1 MDDTKGFKMP
11 LILHC
16 INIKSCKA
24 GLTVIHFI
32 VYVQLM
38 VNCFST
44 SMLGKVI
51 DSWFFKVLCLC
62 FQLSL
67 S

>member
-1 MDDTKGFKMP
+1 MKDAKGFKIP

-24 GLTVIHFI
+24 GLTVFHAI

-38 VNCFST
+38 VNFFST
-44 SMLGKVI
+44 SMLGNVI
-51 DSWFFKVLCLC
+51 DSWFFMVLHMC

-67 S
+67 L